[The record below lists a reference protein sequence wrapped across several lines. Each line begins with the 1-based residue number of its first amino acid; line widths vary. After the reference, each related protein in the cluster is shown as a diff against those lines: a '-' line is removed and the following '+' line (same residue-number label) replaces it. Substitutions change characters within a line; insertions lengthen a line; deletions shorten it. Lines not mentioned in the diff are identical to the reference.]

1 MYSTCCYYSAKIKS
15 TKTFLIS
22 LKYTRY
28 TILRFFWGAL
38 ILYKQLLGNYCT
50 GGYLKRWSLIKIRC
64 THTHQSSSAATSM
77 TATSSEDCSNTTSCR
92 RWMISLSLSRASYI
106 VSPNWDSNSVQEG
119 MSLCSLLRCISIPNN
134 YMRSDNTLTLHE

>member
-1 MYSTCCYYSAKIKS
+1 MLLL
-15 TKTFLIS
+15 LI
-22 LKYTRY
+22 
-28 TILRFFWGAL
+28 RF
-38 ILYKQLLGNYCT
+38 LLGSINFIQT
-50 GGYLKRWSLIKIRC
+50 VTRELLHWWISKTSESHKIRC

-119 MSLCSLLRCISIPNN
+119 MYLCSLLRCISVLNN
-134 YMRSDNTLTLHE
+134 YMRSEISYKYTRKQLPTVPLVRSVL